1 MDPQSLMSPQDLADK
16 LGLPL
21 ASIYNFN
28 YRGTGPRRIRVGR
41 HVRYRRADVE
51 AWIERQYTDRPTADD
66 APPGTWP
73 AARTRRNHVNGGTDT
88 AVSAALPA
96 AGALPVEVA

>member
-41 HVRYRRADVE
+41 HVRYRRVDVE
-51 AWIERQYTDRPTADD
+51 AWIERQYTDRPTADGA
-66 APPGTWP
+66 APSLST
-73 AARTRRNHVNGGTDT
+73 ARTRRNHVNGGTDT
-88 AVSAALPA
+88 SISAALPA
-96 AGALPVEVA
+96 AGALP